1 MGVEITTAD
10 VPVLLQS
17 SVGSLERWLDIE
29 GVAVDVGASSL
40 VESPTISAASALVS
54 GAEAVIHAYLAVA
67 QRVAPGMTPT
77 IGAVLHLELVGACAS
92 RWIGVTQNVETDV
105 ALALASRLRDII
117 GAQNADGTSGY
128 PVVELKV
135 PRHSK
140 PLTFS
145 PAALAYVAAATLN
158 QWATEHRETD
168 YQLKL
173 ERIKTGLGLRNSE
186 LAKLLDVSR
195 EAIRQWSG
203 GSTIAPER
211 WETIDRLNS
220 FVTKVQQY
228 FRLETVPAL
237 VRRRL
242 TAFNG
247 LSALQLIGIG
257 REQELLARYKRVFD
271 SEATQ

>member
-1 MGVEITTAD
+1 MEITTAD
-10 VPVLLQS
+10 IPVLLQS
-17 SVGSLERWLDIE
+17 SVGTLERWLGTE
-29 GVAVDVGASSL
+29 SVAMNVGANSL
-40 VESPTISAASALVS
+40 VESPSISAANALVS
-54 GAEAVIHAYLAVA
+54 GAETAIHAYVAVA
-67 QRVAPGMTPT
+67 QRVAPGITPT
-77 IGAVLHLELVGACAS
+77 IGAALHLELVGACAS
-92 RWIGVTQNVETDV
+92 RWIGVTETVETDV
-105 ALALASRLRDII
+105 ALALASRLRELL
-117 GAQNADGTSGY
+117 GTQTADGGAGY
-128 PVVELKV
+128 PVVELEA
-135 PRHSK
+135 PRG
-140 PLTFS
+140 TRRIVFS
-145 PAALAYVAAATLN
+145 PSALAYVAAATLN
-158 QWATEHRETD
+158 QWSTEHRETD

-195 EAIRQWSG
+195 EALRQWSG
-203 GSTIAPER
+203 GSNIAPER
-211 WETIDRLNS
+211 WETIDRLNT

-247 LSALQLIGIG
+247 LTALQLIGVG